1 MKRAAILGAAGR
13 DFHNFRLSSA
23 VITILKSSPFV
34 PVNEKFA
41 HLLDAA
47 ADGEVIVSGR
57 DNQVRP
63 DNATFRTHL
72 VVMNQATAR
81 RLDHPHSLQ
90 QVHTGGSAHV
100 RFKNVRVCHRRFS
113 SLQRVHNCNQSS
125 IVIGKC
131 AVRR

>member
-23 VITILKSSPFV
+23 VITILKSSPLV

-81 RLDHPHSLQ
+81 RASTIPTPSSKFTPA
-90 QVHTGGSAHV
+90 VARTCVSRMFGSAIGV
-100 RFKNVRVCHRRFS
+100 SVLS
-113 SLQRVHNCNQSS
+113 SARTIAISRAS
-125 IVIGKC
+125 
-131 AVRR
+131 